1 MKRGASFESYV
12 HFVYDSILNLRGEK
26 IQVSRNMVFR
36 VNDHESYEIDMFYEF
51 THAGVRHRVAVECKD
66 WQKPVDQGKVLEFHQ
81 KITNIGDDI
90 VGVFVSR
97 TGYQAGAIK
106 VAERHGILALTQDD
120 LPTLLQ
126 LVGRRFAAMFMPE
139 DGCIGEPFWYIG
151 IVSPESGEPDGDFY
165 AFPDGAPVKL
175 PLFIARDHA
184 EAYRRNLKDRDRYRV
199 FGMPQY
205 KLRGF
210 LAAALPKNMPIG
222 LVFDYPEPDG
232 KVAMHPTDA
241 ESINRIFLLE
251 PIVRPEPPG
260 GTFSSLIRRI
270 NPFG

>member
-1 MKRGASFESYV
+1 MKKGASFESYV

-36 VNDHESYEIDMFYEF
+36 VNDRESYEIDIFYEF
-51 THAGVRHRVAVECKD
+51 MHAGVRHRVAVECKD
-66 WQKPVDQGKVLEFHQ
+66 WQKPVDQGKVLEFHH
-81 KITNIGDDI
+81 KIKNIGDDI

-97 TGYQAGAIK
+97 TGYQSGAIE
-106 VAERHGILALTQDD
+106 VAKRHGVLTLTQDD

-139 DGCIGEPFWYIG
+139 DDCVGEPFWYIG
-151 IVSPESGEPDGDFY
+151 ILSPESGAPDGDFY
-165 AFPDGAPVKL
+165 AFPDEAPVKL
-175 PLFIARDHA
+175 PLFIARDYA
-184 EAYRRNLKDRDRYRV
+184 EAYRRNLKDRDRYKV

-210 LAAALPKNMPIG
+210 LAAALLRNMPIG

-232 KVAMHPTDA
+232 KVCMHPTDA

-251 PIVRPEPPG
+251 PIVHAERPAGRFG
-260 GTFSSLIRRI
+260 GLIKRI
-270 NPFG
+270 NPFD